1 MKKKY
6 SITSIIY
13 DKRGRILSIGKNCY
27 EKTHTLQA
35 KYANSVGLPD
45 KIFIH
50 SEIHAI
56 IRCRDISKAHT
67 IFVSRYSAEGI
78 PQNARPCPIC
88 MEAIKDTPIKF
99 IKHT

>member
-1 MKKKY
+1 MYYPLERIAMKK
-6 SITSIIY
+6 
-13 DKRGRILSIGKNCY
+13 
-27 EKTHTLQA
+27 HTRFKLNTQ
-35 KYANSVGLPD
+35 SVGLPD

-67 IFVSRYSAEGI
+67 IFVSRYNAEGV

>member
-1 MKKKY
+1 MIKKGNVIPLLERIAMK
-6 SITSIIY
+6 
-13 DKRGRILSIGKNCY
+13 
-27 EKTHTLQA
+27 KTHTLQA

-45 KIFIH
+45 KIIH

-67 IFVSRYSAEGI
+67 IFVSRYNAEGI

-88 MEAIKDTPIKF
+88 MEAIKG
-99 IKHT
+99 HTN

>member
-1 MKKKY
+1 MKKRY
-6 SITSIIY
+6 VITSIIY
-13 DKRGRILSIGKNCY
+13 DKRGRILSTGRNCY

-35 KYANSVGLPD
+35 KYANAVGLSD
-45 KIFIH
+45 KTY
-50 SEIHAI
+50 IHAEISSI

-67 IFVSRYSAEGI
+67 IFVSRYNAEGI

-88 MEAIKDTPIKF
+88 MAAIKDTPIKF